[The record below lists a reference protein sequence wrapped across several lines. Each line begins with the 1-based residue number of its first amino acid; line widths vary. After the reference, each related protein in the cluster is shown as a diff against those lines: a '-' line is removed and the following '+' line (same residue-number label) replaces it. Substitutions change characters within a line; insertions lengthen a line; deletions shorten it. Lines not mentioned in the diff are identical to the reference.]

1 MQQKSGNK
9 KKISIIVI
17 ITSLA
22 AIGIAI
28 VGSVIVTSDLFNSD
42 YRIEVEGEDIRL
54 FSNKPYAP
62 QIIEEC
68 KNDVH
73 CAVNSMQTIAGME
86 NSQNVIDT
94 FVSLIHLYEQTYSCH
109 ETAHH
114 LGMWLYGYVKD
125 VREALSYSEQ
135 VCGGAIFH
143 GVIQN
148 YVMTQ
153 KLQGTSLNK
162 IDIKSICLKPSG
174 NPYYIEHWQC
184 LHGLGHGLIEGY
196 DYDVLSA
203 IKRCEEFEPGW
214 EQLSCSKGVFMQN
227 VIHYLETG
235 QGDFDEDDLYYP
247 CNAVESKRSAP
258 CYHYHVTYMV
268 IKNKGNVQQTFNDCD
283 KILPADMVKYCYYGF
298 GRQLEPNI
306 GNSIEAAL
314 LLCQAGQK
322 SEYHSD
328 CLKGMLLTIV
338 NVNTNTDRGF
348 SFCKLL
354 PEQYKKDCY
363 DGLGRWILMLQ
374 ENQGDQLRKEEC
386 AKSENDNY
394 FKVCMNSSLESII
407 LL

>member
-1 MQQKSGNK
+1 LQQKSGNK
-9 KKISIIVI
+9 KKISIII
-17 ITSLA
+17 IVSLA
-22 AIGIAI
+22 AFGIPI
-28 VGSVIVTSDLFNSD
+28 VSSVIVTSDLFNSY
-42 YRIEVEGEDIRL
+42 YRIEVEGENVRL

-73 CAVNSMQTIAGME
+73 CYVNAMQAISDIE
-86 NSQNVIDT
+86 NEQNVTDT
-94 FVSLIHLYEQTYSCH
+94 FGDLIHLYEQTYPCH
-109 ETAHH
+109 ETGHH
-114 LGMWLYGYVKD
+114 LGMWFYGYVGNVSK
-125 VREALSYSEQ
+125 AMSYAEQ
-135 VCGGAIFH
+135 VCGGAVFH

-153 KLQGTSLNK
+153 EFKGVSVDK
-162 IDIKSICLKPSG
+162 IDIKSLCPKPSG

-184 LHGLGHGLIEGY
+184 LHGLGHGLIGGY
-196 DYDVLSA
+196 DYDILSA

-227 VIHYLETG
+227 VVHNLETG

-258 CYHYHVTYMV
+258 CYHYQVTYIV
-268 IKNKGNVQQTFNDCD
+268 IKNNGNVQQTFNDCD

-298 GRQLEPNI
+298 GRQLEANI
-306 GNSIEAAL
+306 GTSIEAAI

-322 SEYHSD
+322 SEYHSY

-338 NVNTNTDRGF
+338 NLNTNTDRGF
-348 SFCKLL
+348 SLCKGL
-354 PEQYKKDCY
+354 PEQYKQDCY
-363 DGLGRWILMLQ
+363 DGMGMWILMLQ

-394 FKVCMNSSLESII
+394 IKVCMNSSLESIV